1 MILLYTIISFII
13 ILFINFTYYKT
24 LKQEKFK
31 FIISLHPTIFIF
43 IILIKISKCYYKNI
57 KNTSALKTELPKL
70 IYYLNCYLVSGMEL
84 SQSLNKLA
92 SNHKWNR
99 SLLKHIKLINFYYA
113 KGNSLEI
120 AIEKVIKDIDHNKN
134 YYLYFFLNTLKI
146 CSLNKGNITLI
157 LDNLRNRLIEKNTA
171 EKKIHTFTSQIRFQA
186 LIISLA
192 PFVLAFIIF
201 FLSPHYI
208 FFFFNNKYGI
218 MLLIFISILYILG
231 ISIIYK
237 ITRII
242 K

>member
-157 LDNLRNRLIEKNTA
+157 LDNLRNRLIEKI
-171 EKKIHTFTSQIRFQA
+171 E
-186 LIISLA
+186 
-192 PFVLAFIIF
+192 
-201 FLSPHYI
+201 
-208 FFFFNNKYGI
+208 
-218 MLLIFISILYILG
+218 
-231 ISIIYK
+231 
-237 ITRII
+237 
-242 K
+242 